1 MKRTISLL
9 SACILLMTVMTAC
22 GTAPSSSDLIRPSG
36 YNASYSIP
44 KDYISD
50 ANTGIY
56 KMREFNGNTWFCR
69 VSVPAWD
76 AIVSEQVDSGDAW
89 NPYYLRLVNTEKY
102 VDFTFQSVSKSQ
114 DKMAIVGLT
123 EVWCTPIIEANYT
136 IPYYLGAYNN
146 SIHYKRSIGYLI
158 GGSDEDIEQINGQ
171 DPSAYL
177 NRLSKYYN
185 VFRAN
190 RGEAFTFSYYDGTDL
205 LSETVNANHYYYII
219 AEHNEYIS
227 LPVTK
232 TTEGYF
238 MVDYSSLTP
247 GYYWFSVGGNETIL
261 KIEN

>member
-1 MKRTISLL
+1 MKRTIPLL
-9 SACILLMTVMTAC
+9 LACILLITVMTAC
-22 GTAPSSSDLIRPSG
+22 GAAPSSSDFTPPRD
-36 YNASYSIP
+36 YDVRYSTT
-44 KDYISD
+44 KEYISGSRD
-50 ANTGIY
+50 GIY
-56 KMREFNGNTWFCR
+56 KMREFNGDSWFCC

-76 AIVSEQVDSGDAW
+76 TIVSERVESGDYW
-89 NPYYLRLVNTEKY
+89 DPYYLRLVNTEKY
-102 VDFTFQSVSKSQ
+102 DDFTFQSVSKSQ

-146 SIHYKRSIGYLI
+146 SIHYRRSIGYLI

-232 TTEGYF
+232 TTEGFF

-261 KIEN
+261 KIVN